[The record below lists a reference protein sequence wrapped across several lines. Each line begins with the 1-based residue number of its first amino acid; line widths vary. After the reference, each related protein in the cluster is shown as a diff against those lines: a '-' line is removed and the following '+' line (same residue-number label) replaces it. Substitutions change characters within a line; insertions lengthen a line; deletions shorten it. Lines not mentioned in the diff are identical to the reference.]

1 MLRAGLIALAILALP
16 AAAAEV
22 EDVSAL
28 PAGPGQEETFH
39 GCIACHGTAIIRRSR
54 FTRDEWNGLMDWMV
68 ERHGM
73 NPLEAEERRVIVD
86 YLARHFG
93 PAPVVRARNPF
104 LN

>member
-1 MLRAGLIALAILALP
+1 
-16 AAAAEV
+16 
-22 EDVSAL
+22 
-28 PAGPGQEETFH
+28 
-39 GCIACHGTAIIRRSR
+39 
-54 FTRDEWNGLMDWMV
+54 MDWMV

-93 PAPVVRARNPF
+93 PAQAQRARNPF